1 MSPPLAPKKKPAA
14 GPAAGLIISLVLLIL
29 ALPSCASP
37 NRYLDKL
44 KDTQVVTPGPRRL
57 LLTFESESR
66 YAALSHK
73 KVSISVKAPATL
85 LSPASGQGTT
95 NAQGQLEV
103 VIEPIG
109 IYDRKALKGGDI
121 VVDYPAELT
130 VALSL
135 GSTIYEWDLDGHDS
149 FARYGDPLYRGLDR
163 DPDPAALHLTLT
175 IP

>member
-1 MSPPLAPKKKPAA
+1 MA
-14 GPAAGLIISLVLLIL
+14 LV

-57 LLTFESESR
+57 LLTFESESGFS
-66 YAALSHK
+66 ALAHQ
-73 KVSISVKAPATL
+73 KVTVTVKPPATL
-85 LSPASGQGTT
+85 LSPPSGSGRTD
-95 NAQGQLEV
+95 AYGQLEV

-130 VALSL
+130 VALTL
-135 GSTIYEWDLDGHDS
+135 GSKIYEWDLDGHDS

-163 DPDPAALHLTLT
+163 DPDPAALNLTLT